1 MASERWAIH
10 MHKEYF
16 KFSCAHFL
24 IFPDGS
30 KERLHGHNYHV
41 DAEIEGSL
49 GDRGLVIDFILVKP
63 VIRELC
69 DSLDE
74 HWILPGEHPELEI
87 VVGNDGHTE
96 ITYRECR
103 YRVPSDEVLVLPMN
117 NTSAENLA
125 SWIGRELVKRITEK
139 FGRSQIQKLRLSVSE
154 TPGQWGVYHYSDPDS
169 DPDSDSEDVPET
181 GAGS

>member
-1 MASERWAIH
+1 MERWAIR

-41 DAEIEGSL
+41 EAEIEGAL
-49 GDRGLVIDFILVKP
+49 AKEGIVIDFIQVKP

-74 HWILPGEHPELEI
+74 HWIVPGEHPELAVKERD
-87 VVGNDGHTE
+87 DGHTE
-96 ITYRECR
+96 VSYRGAQ
-103 YRVPSDEVLVLPMN
+103 YLAPSDEILVLPIN
-117 NTSAENLA
+117 NTSAENFA
-125 SWIGRELVKRITEK
+125 TWIGRELRGRLVDR
-139 FGRSQIQKLRLSVSE
+139 FGRTHIQKLRLAVSE
-154 TPGQWGVYHYSDPDS
+154 TPGQWGVYFYSDD
-169 DPDSDSEDVPET
+169 EGET
-181 GAGS
+181 AGA

>member
-41 DAEIEGSL
+41 EAEIEGSL

-154 TPGQWGVYHYSDPDS
+154 TPGQWGVYHYSDD
-169 DPDSDSEDVPET
+169 
-181 GAGS
+181 

>member
-1 MASERWAIH
+1 MPNERWAIH

-41 DAEIEGSL
+41 DAKIEGQL
-49 GDRGLVIDFILVKP
+49 TDKGIVIDFILVKP

-69 DSLDE
+69 DFLDE
-74 HWILPGEHPELEI
+74 HWLLPGEHPELKI
-87 VVGNDGHTE
+87 DARDDGHTE
-96 ITYRECR
+96 VVYRDAR
-103 YRVPSDEVLVLPMN
+103 YLVPSDEVIILPIN

-125 SWIGRELVKRITEK
+125 AWIGRELVRRIAERC
-139 FGRSQIQKLRLSVSE
+139 GRTQSQRLELAVSE
-154 TPGQWGVYHYSDPDS
+154 TAGQWGVYHYSDDEED
-169 DPDSDSEDVPET
+169 DPPK
-181 GAGS
+181 

>member
-154 TPGQWGVYHYSDPDS
+154 TPGQWGVYHYSD
-169 DPDSDSEDVPET
+169 EEAPET